1 MPLKWND
8 GKISPCLHRRQ
19 GALIISSMLHYVRIT
34 KTLLP
39 MLYEPRTLSL
49 SPTLHEHLGLK
60 LYNGWSSSWWVKLML
75 RGRTLSKCH
84 TKLDYS
90 FFLGPLFWECP
101 PKLGFYLCLMTC
113 QSFPSVF
120 EMHLWIQLVRPFY
133 VFQQDLMFLGSLW
146 HLWKS
151 MPFFFCIMNRILAIK
166 CEKTLWLVITTG
178 KAIE

>member
-1 MPLKWND
+1 
-8 GKISPCLHRRQ
+8 
-19 GALIISSMLHYVRIT
+19 
-34 KTLLP
+34 
-39 MLYEPRTLSL
+39 
-49 SPTLHEHLGLK
+49 
-60 LYNGWSSSWWVKLML
+60 
-75 RGRTLSKCH
+75 
-84 TKLDYS
+84 
-90 FFLGPLFWECP
+90 
-101 PKLGFYLCLMTC
+101 MTC